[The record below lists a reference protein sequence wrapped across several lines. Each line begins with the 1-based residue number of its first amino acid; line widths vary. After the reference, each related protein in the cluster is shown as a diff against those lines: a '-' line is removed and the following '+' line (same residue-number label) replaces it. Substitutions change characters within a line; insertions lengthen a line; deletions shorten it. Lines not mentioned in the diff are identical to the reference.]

1 MNLPTKSLTGSSRM
15 DLDVL
20 ENTLSFYI
28 RVLDMAVSRDLDRH
42 MAKLEVARGKGKIS
56 ALLLVDSHPGIRPSV
71 IAQLTLSDR
80 SATARVLEHL
90 DRHDLIQRKTAQDD
104 SRAQELYVTDKGAAT
119 ASEVRRIVTQQSESF
134 FRFIPQEEQVVVIDI
149 LRRAYDRLT
158 EEFG

>member
-1 MNLPTKSLTGSSRM
+1 MTLPAKAPIKADRL

-20 ENTLSFYI
+20 ENTFSFYI
-28 RVLDMAVSRDLDRH
+28 RILDMAVSRDLDRH

-56 ALLLVDSHPGIRPSV
+56 ALLLIDSHPGIRPS
-71 IAQLTLSDR
+71 IISQLTLSDR

-90 DRHDLIQRKTAQDD
+90 DRHGLIRRKTAHDD
-104 SRAQELYVTDKGAAT
+104 SRAQELYVTDKGATT
-119 ASEVRRIVTQQSESF
+119 ACEVRRIVTQQSESF

-158 EEFG
+158 EEFA